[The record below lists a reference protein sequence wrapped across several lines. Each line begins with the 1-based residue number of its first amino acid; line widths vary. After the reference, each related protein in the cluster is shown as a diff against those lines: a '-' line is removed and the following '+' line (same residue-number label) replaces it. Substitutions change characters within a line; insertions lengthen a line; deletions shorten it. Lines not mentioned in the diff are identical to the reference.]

1 VIHCDEFLVG
11 RGGGQPVI
19 ADEEDAKTKIEGQ
32 VRELKEGGLNVT
44 LTVVGSRAG
53 SVPQAIAD
61 VAEELSPD
69 VMVVGTRGHTAL
81 GGMLL
86 GSVTQRLLH
95 VATCPVFAVPAAAQ
109 HPDRSGSKAAQT
121 AAV

>member
-61 VAEELSPD
+61 VAEELRR
-69 VMVVGTRGHTAL
+69 M
-81 GGMLL
+81 
-86 GSVTQRLLH
+86 
-95 VATCPVFAVPAAAQ
+95 
-109 HPDRSGSKAAQT
+109 
-121 AAV
+121 